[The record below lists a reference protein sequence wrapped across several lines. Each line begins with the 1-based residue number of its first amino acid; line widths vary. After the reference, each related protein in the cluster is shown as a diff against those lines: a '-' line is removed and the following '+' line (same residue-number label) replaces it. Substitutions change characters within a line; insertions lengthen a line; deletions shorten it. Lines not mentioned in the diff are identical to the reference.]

1 MSRWGSS
8 SVSWFGLSVLSWAW
22 YGAAIV
28 LSAWLVIAGGRFALQ
43 TMASLLDSETLQT
56 PVDATVV
63 EATTRATE
71 LRAALAADRPDTPV
85 PVDAAAFVHARP
97 APRLFED
104 AKPHEIEEI
113 KASVTEQVSAEGSD
127 AWYSGSGHTYT
138 TVCVRLCD
146 GAYFPVSY
154 STDRRHF
161 ARDEAVCKSRCAA
174 PARLFVRPNPGGSI
188 EAMMDRSGHSYAAL
202 PTAFQ
207 FRRGMAAGC
216 SCKADPWD
224 QAEIARHASYAAIAS
239 RTTESRLALAADA
252 KTASQTAE
260 LPRHHAH
267 DTSARDV
274 GKQIASLGDAASV
287 GDAVPVVT
295 TPDAPV
301 IPELSSLR
309 RVTKRAVEPKVEQIE
324 TVGTLKVVKAR
335 TRHVGKSAP
344 NAKRTPSPLPPASL
358 ANLLRGTIEGEET
371 RVWGA
376 GRNSVLAP
384 RGSTANE
391 IFARNFY

>member
-1 MSRWGSS
+1 MSASR
-8 SVSWFGLSVLSWAW
+8 LSVTGWAR

-28 LSAWLVIAGGRFALQ
+28 LLASLVIAGGGVAYQGL
-43 TMASLLDSETLQT
+43 ASLLDNETLQT
-56 PVDATVV
+56 PVDAAV
-63 EATTRATE
+63 EQAVTRAAQF
-71 LRAALAADRPDTPV
+71 RAALASDRLDKPVIADAD
-85 PVDAAAFVHARP
+85 AFVHARP

-104 AKPHEIEEI
+104 ANPQEIEQI
-113 KASVTEQVSAEGSD
+113 KASVTEQVNAEGSD

-174 PARLFVRPNPGGSI
+174 PARLFVRPNPGGSV
-188 EAMMDRSGHSYAAL
+188 EAMTDRAGHSYAAL

-207 FRRGMAAGC
+207 FRRGLAAGC

-224 QAEIARHASYAAIAS
+224 QAEMARHANYAASAS
-239 RTTESRLALAADA
+239 RTVESRTGLAADA
-252 KTASQTAE
+252 HAQSNAAE
-260 LPRHHAH
+260 LSKRHTHN
-267 DTSARDV
+267 SPARVV
-274 GKQIASLGDAASV
+274 GKQIASLGDAADV
-287 GDAVPVVT
+287 RDAVPVVA
-295 TPDAPV
+295 TPTAPV
-301 IPELSSLR
+301 VPELSGLR
-309 RVTKRAVEPKVEQIE
+309 RVTKRAVEPPVEQIE
-324 TVGTLKVVKAR
+324 TVNHVKVVKAR
-335 TRHVGKSAP
+335 SRSQIGKFAAK
-344 NAKRTPSPLPPASL
+344 AKRTAPPPTSL

>member
-1 MSRWGSS
+1 MSASRS
-8 SVSWFGLSVLSWAW
+8 SVTGWAR

-28 LSAWLVIAGGRFALQ
+28 VLAWLVVSGGGFAYQGL
-43 TMASLLDSETLQT
+43 ASLLDNEALQT
-56 PVDATVV
+56 PVDTAVV
-63 EATTRATE
+63 QAVTRAAE
-71 LRAALAADRPDTPV
+71 FRAALASDRPDKPAL
-85 PVDAAAFVHARP
+85 PDSEAFVHARP
-97 APRLFED
+97 APRLFEE
-104 AKPHEIEEI
+104 AKPQEIEQI
-113 KASVTEQVSAEGSD
+113 KSSVTEQVNAEGSD

-174 PARLFVRPNPGGSI
+174 PARLFVRPNPGGSV
-188 EAMMDRSGHSYAAL
+188 EAMTDRSGHSYAAL

-207 FRRGMAAGC
+207 FRRGLAAGC

-224 QAEIARHASYAAIAS
+224 QAEMARHANYAASAS
-239 RTTESRLALAADA
+239 RTAGSRTALAADA
-252 KTASQTAE
+252 HAQSTVAE
-260 LPRHHAH
+260 PPKRHTH
-267 DTSARDV
+267 DSSARVV
-274 GKQIASLGDAASV
+274 GKQIASLGDAADV
-287 GDAVPVVT
+287 RDAVPVVA
-295 TPDAPV
+295 TPNAPV
-301 IPELSSLR
+301 VPELSGLR
-309 RVTKRAVEPKVEQIE
+309 RVTKRAVEPPVEQIE
-324 TVGTLKVVKAR
+324 TVNLVKVVKAR
-335 TRHVGKSAP
+335 SRSQIGKSAS
-344 NAKRTPSPLPPASL
+344 NAKRTASPPPPASL

-384 RGSTANE
+384 RGATANE

>member
-1 MSRWGSS
+1 MSASRS
-8 SVSWFGLSVLSWAW
+8 SVTGWAR

-28 LSAWLVIAGGRFALQ
+28 VLAWLVVSGGGFAYQGL
-43 TMASLLDSETLQT
+43 ASLLDNEALQT
-56 PVDATVV
+56 PVDTAVV
-63 EATTRATE
+63 QAVTRAAE
-71 LRAALAADRPDTPV
+71 FRAALASDGPDKPAL
-85 PVDAAAFVHARP
+85 PDSEAFVHARP

-104 AKPHEIEEI
+104 AKPQEIEQI

-174 PARLFVRPNPGGSI
+174 PARLFVRPNPGGSV
-188 EAMMDRSGHSYAAL
+188 EAMTDRFGHSYAAL

-207 FRRGMAAGC
+207 FRRGLAAGC

-224 QAEIARHASYAAIAS
+224 QAEMARHANYAASAARTAEN
-239 RTTESRLALAADA
+239 RTTVAATADA
-252 KTASQTAE
+252 QSAAAE
-260 LPRHHAH
+260 LPKRRAH
-267 DTSARDV
+267 ESSARAV
-274 GKQIASLGDAASV
+274 GKQIASLGDAADV
-287 GDAVPVVT
+287 RDAVPVVA
-295 TPDAPV
+295 TPSAPV
-301 IPELSSLR
+301 IPELSGLR
-309 RVTKRAVEPKVEQIE
+309 RGTKRAVEPPVEQIE
-324 TVGTLKVVKAR
+324 TVNLVKVVKAR
-335 TRHVGKSAP
+335 SRAQIGKPA
-344 NAKRTPSPLPPASL
+344 NVKRTASPPPPASL

-376 GRNSVLAP
+376 GRNSVQAP
-384 RGSTANE
+384 RGATANE